1 MRKWLTFAVALLLP
15 VLSAEAQRA
24 VTIDVTL
31 PEAAFI
37 SRDAPRVTT
46 HNILIGQ
53 DEERLIRNGFPA
65 RLRYTIELWETGGL
79 VSLSMSKVMWDVIVD
94 FEPLAQL
101 FQIVRYSPEDGFQ
114 SLGSHTSFATV
125 ASILSLPYQPH
136 TRAPVAA
143 GSYFYSVTL
152 VVERMTAND
161 LEDVRG
167 WLGTAVRRDG
177 GAGSRF
183 FRIVGSIFTRLVGP
197 GKKRYEER
205 SGVFEV
211 K

>member
-1 MRKWLTFAVALLLP
+1 
-15 VLSAEAQRA
+15 
-24 VTIDVTL
+24 
-31 PEAAFI
+31 
-37 SRDAPRVTT
+37 
-46 HNILIGQ
+46 
-53 DEERLIRNGFPA
+53 
-65 RLRYTIELWETGGL
+65 
-79 VSLSMSKVMWDVIVD
+79 
-94 FEPLAQL
+94 
-101 FQIVRYSPEDGFQ
+101 
-114 SLGSHTSFATV
+114 
-125 ASILSLPYQPH
+125 
-136 TRAPVAA
+136 
-143 GSYFYSVTL
+143 
-152 VVERMTAND
+152 MTAND